1 MVLASYAVQW
11 ILLGKLISGCPD
23 SSIFTLTY
31 TLLQL
36 RDVGLRKVVID
47 ELWCGV
53 SLRGAHK
60 TECIIHYISQ
70 SLCSHVGF
78 DLHNKPQWGKYFY
91 QLPLIDM
98 ETDLDRLRNLLE
110 VTPATSLLGA
120 LLKHCWDLR
129 NLFLVSVELWVICWS
144 VTALSKRS
152 IRWTAYVI

>member
-1 MVLASYAVQW
+1 MS
-11 ILLGKLISGCPD
+11 
-23 SSIFTLTY
+23 
-31 TLLQL
+31 
-36 RDVGLRKVVID
+36 
-47 ELWCGV
+47 CGV
-53 SLRGAHK
+53 GFLSGEPIKQNAS
-60 TECIIHYISQ
+60 YISQ

-152 IRWTAYVI
+152 IR